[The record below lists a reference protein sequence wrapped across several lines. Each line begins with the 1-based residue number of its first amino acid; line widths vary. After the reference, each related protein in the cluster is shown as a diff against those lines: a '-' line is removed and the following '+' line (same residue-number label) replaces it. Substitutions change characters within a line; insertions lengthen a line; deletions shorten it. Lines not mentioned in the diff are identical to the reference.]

1 MEASMH
7 GPFDK
12 SPVGQSNIY
21 QNWSMKLVLALPL
34 LIVIALVGFVIS
46 HPGAVK
52 WVADGVQAEFVGT
65 DSLSGPAPSKRVAQP
80 TNQARNVSAH

>member
-12 SPVGQSNIY
+12 SPKGEPNIY
-21 QNWSMKLVLALPL
+21 QNWNMKLFALPL
-34 LIVIALVGFVIS
+34 LLGIALIGYVVS
-46 HPGAVK
+46 HPGVAK

-65 DSLSGPAPSKRVAQP
+65 DAAPNVAQP
-80 TNQARNVSAH
+80 TRMAHH